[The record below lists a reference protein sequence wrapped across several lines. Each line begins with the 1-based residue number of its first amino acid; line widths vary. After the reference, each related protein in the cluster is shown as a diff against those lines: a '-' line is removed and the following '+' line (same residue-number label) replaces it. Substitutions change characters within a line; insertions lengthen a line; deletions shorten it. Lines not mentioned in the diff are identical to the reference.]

1 MPLYEYA
8 CPTCDDQFERLQP
21 MSADMHTDCPE
32 CGTTSKRMLSLVAAP
47 ISLGDVMDASMSS
60 MASGSACACGGACA
74 C

>member
-21 MSADMHTDCPE
+21 MSAEAHTDCPE
-32 CGTTSKRMLSLVAAP
+32 CGTTSKRVLSLVAAP
-47 ISLGDVMDASMSS
+47 ISLSDVMGASMP
-60 MASGSACACGGACA
+60 MGASGASCACGGACA